1 MKDKKKFIWTNS
13 IIIVIV
19 VALSTD
25 IVNGYLGLTV
35 AYFGL
40 AYMIYAL
47 YRPGAQWFKDEELP
61 FEVEDT
67 EIEETSNGNQHSRE
81 L

>member
-13 IIIVIV
+13 IIIAIM

-35 AYFGL
+35 ANCGL

-67 EIEETSNGNQHSRE
+67 DESS
-81 L
+81 

>member
-1 MKDKKKFIWTNS
+1 MKDKKKFIRINS
-13 IIIVIV
+13 IIIAIV

-25 IVNGYLGLTV
+25 IVNGYLGHVV
-35 AYFGL
+35 AVYGL

-47 YRPGAQWFKDEELP
+47 YRPGAQWFKDEDFP

-67 EIEETSNGNQHSRE
+67 DESS
-81 L
+81 